1 MESKTVITKSLYEL
15 LTLTNEYHDELVS
28 LEYIHDREVVVA
40 KFHSGSQKTINVNM
54 DSGIALIKDVVKHLE
69 DGEWDQ

>member
-54 DSGIALIKDVVKHLE
+54 DSGIALIKDVVMHLE
-69 DGEWDQ
+69 DGEWDD

>member
-28 LEYIHDREVVVA
+28 LEYIHEREVVVA

-54 DSGIALIKDVVKHLE
+54 DSGIALIRDVVKGLE
-69 DGEWDQ
+69 ENEWDH

>member
-54 DSGIALIKDVVKHLE
+54 DSGIALIKDVVMHLE
-69 DGEWDQ
+69 DDEWDQ

>member
-40 KFHSGSQKTINVNM
+40 KFHSGAQKTINVNM